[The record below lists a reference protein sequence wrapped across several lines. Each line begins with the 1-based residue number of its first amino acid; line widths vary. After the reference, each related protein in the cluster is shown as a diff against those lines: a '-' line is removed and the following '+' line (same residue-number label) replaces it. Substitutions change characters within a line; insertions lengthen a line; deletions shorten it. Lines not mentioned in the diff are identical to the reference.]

1 VEDIHT
7 QGTKMFVLH
16 QRLKNIK
23 LRLKEWNRKEFGN
36 IFEAKREVERKLQE
50 TNQILITEGFT

>member
-1 VEDIHT
+1 
-7 QGTKMFVLH
+7 MFVLH